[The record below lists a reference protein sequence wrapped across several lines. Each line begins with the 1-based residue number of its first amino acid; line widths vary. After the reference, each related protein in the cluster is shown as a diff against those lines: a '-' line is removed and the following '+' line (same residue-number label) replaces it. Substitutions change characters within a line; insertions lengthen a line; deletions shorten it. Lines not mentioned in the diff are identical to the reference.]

1 MDVFFFVLSGDFGY
15 VVFVMIFLVFMFM
28 WMGGKVGGVR
38 KKYEVLVSY
47 SIIILYFN
55 RYDFYLD
62 YILI

>member
-38 KKYEVLVSY
+38 KKM
-47 SIIILYFN
+47 
-55 RYDFYLD
+55 YL
-62 YILI
+62 